1 MVDHAWLCAA
11 GVNVLGV
18 FVRSAYEPEN
28 RDGFP
33 DRSAYAP
40 DVATVASP
48 VIELAGSVVVA
59 AGIVG
64 LFVRSA

>member
-1 MVDHAWLCAA
+1 VVGVEVIVDHAWLWAEGA
-11 GVNVLGV
+11 KLTGTL
-18 FVRSAYEPEN
+18 VRSAY
-28 RDGFP
+28 D
-33 DRSAYAP
+33 P

-48 VIELAGSVVVA
+48 VIDAAGRLVTA